1 MALHA
6 LPCTLPMTRF
16 PFALLLFLGLL
27 AGCEQEAP
35 PPQKPPASPPPVT
48 QAEKP
53 APAAPAKEAPAA
65 KPASEAPKVASETPK
80 PTAKTEQKP
89 AAKPE
94 AKAEAKPKADAK
106 PVAKAAQ
113 PATSPAGNARKPE
126 KTELPKAKLDLRLP
140 KHLVDKLEPEI
151 VEERKAEEP
160 LLPPMFT
167 EKAPTEGP
175 FQLNGK
181 LLTNEKEDDY
191 WRSVEGAELQFEFK
205 Q

>member
-1 MALHA
+1 MAPHA
-6 LPCTLPMTRF
+6 FLCTLPMTRF
-16 PFALLLFLGLL
+16 PFYLLLLLGLL

-48 QAEKP
+48 EVAKP
-53 APAAPAKEAPAA
+53 EPAAPAKEAPAA
-65 KPASEAPKVASETPK
+65 KPASEPPQVASEAP
-80 PTAKTEQKP
+80 
-89 AAKPE
+89 
-94 AKAEAKPKADAK
+94 K
-106 PVAKAAQ
+106 PVAKAESKPKPEAKLQAKPKVEAKPSTKAAQQ
-113 PATSPAGNARKPE
+113 PATSPAANARKPE
-126 KTELPKAKLDLRLP
+126 KTELPKAQLDLRLP
-140 KHLVDKLEPEI
+140 RHLVDKLEPEI

-167 EKAPTEGP
+167 DKAPEQGP

>member
-65 KPASEAPKVASETPK
+65 KPVSEAPKVASETPR
-80 PTAKTEQKP
+80 PTAKPEQKP
-89 AAKPE
+89 AAKP
-94 AKAEAKPKADAK
+94 EAKPKADAK

>member
-1 MALHA
+1 
-6 LPCTLPMTRF
+6 MTRF

-35 PPQKPPASPPPVT
+35 PSQKPPASPPPVT

-80 PTAKTEQKP
+80 PTAKPEQKP
-89 AAKPE
+89 A
-94 AKAEAKPKADAK
+94 AKPKADAK

>member
-16 PFALLLFLGLL
+16 PFYLPLLLGLL
-27 AGCEQEAP
+27 AGCEQDAP

-48 QAEKP
+48 EVAKP
-53 APAAPAKEAPAA
+53 EPAAPAREAPVA
-65 KPASEAPKVASETPK
+65 KPASEPPRVASEAPK
-80 PTAKTEQKP
+80 PVAKAES
-89 AAKPE
+89 KPE
-94 AKAEAKPKADAK
+94 AKSQAKPQAKPKAEAK

-126 KTELPKAKLDLRLP
+126 KTELPKAQLDLRLP
-140 KHLVDKLEPEI
+140 RHLVEKLEPEI

-167 EKAPTEGP
+167 EKAPEQGP

>member
-1 MALHA
+1 MVLHD
-6 LPCTLPMTRF
+6 LPCTVPMTRF
-16 PFALLLFLGLL
+16 PLALLLSLGLL
-27 AGCEQEAP
+27 AGCEQDAP

-48 QAEKP
+48 RTETP
-53 APAAPAKEAPAA
+53 APAAPATDTPAA
-65 KPASEAPKVASETPK
+65 KPAGEAPKASE
-80 PTAKTEQKP
+80 AAKP
-89 AAKPE
+89 AAKPEPKPE
-94 AKAEAKPKADAK
+94 AKAEAKPKPKADAK
-106 PVAKAAQ
+106 PTAKVAQ

-126 KTELPKAKLDLRLP
+126 KTELPKAQLDLRLP
-140 KHLVDKLEPEI
+140 KHMVDKLEPEI

-160 LLPPMFT
+160 LLPPLFT
-167 EKAPTEGP
+167 EKAPEQGP

>member
-1 MALHA
+1 
-6 LPCTLPMTRF
+6 MTRF
-16 PFALLLFLGLL
+16 PFYLLLLLGLL
-27 AGCEQEAP
+27 AGCEQETP

-48 QAEKP
+48 EVAKP
-53 APAAPAKEAPAA
+53 EPAAPAKEAPVA
-65 KPASEAPKVASETPK
+65 KPTSEPPKVASEAPKPVAKAES
-80 PTAKTEQKP
+80 
-89 AAKPE
+89 KPE
-94 AKAEAKPKADAK
+94 AKSQAKPKVEAKPSTK
-106 PVAKAAQ
+106 VAQ

-126 KTELPKAKLDLRLP
+126 KTELPKAQLDLRLP
-140 KHLVDKLEPEI
+140 RHLVDKLEPEI

-167 EKAPTEGP
+167 EKAPEQGP

>member
-1 MALHA
+1 MAPHA

-16 PFALLLFLGLL
+16 PFYLLLLLGLL

-48 QAEKP
+48 EVAKP
-53 APAAPAKEAPAA
+53 EPAAPAKEAPAA
-65 KPASEAPKVASETPK
+65 KPASEPPKVASEAPK
-80 PTAKTEQKP
+80 STAKPDPKP

-94 AKAEAKPKADAK
+94 TKPKADAK

>member
-53 APAAPAKEAPAA
+53 APAALAKEAPAA

-80 PTAKTEQKP
+80 PAAKPEQKP
-89 AAKPE
+89 A
-94 AKAEAKPKADAK
+94 AKPKADAK

-126 KTELPKAKLDLRLP
+126 KTEVPKAKLDLRLP

>member
-1 MALHA
+1 MAPHA

-16 PFALLLFLGLL
+16 PFYLLLLLGLL

-48 QAEKP
+48 EVAKP
-53 APAAPAKEAPAA
+53 EPAAPAKEAPAA
-65 KPASEAPKVASETPK
+65 KPASEPPKVASEAP
-80 PTAKTEQKP
+80 
-89 AAKPE
+89 
-94 AKAEAKPKADAK
+94 K
-106 PVAKAAQ
+106 PVAKAESKPKPEAKSQAKPKVEAKPSTKAAQQ
-113 PATSPAGNARKPE
+113 PATSPAANARKPE
-126 KTELPKAKLDLRLP
+126 KTELPKAQLDLRLP
-140 KHLVDKLEPEI
+140 RHLVDKLEPEI

-167 EKAPTEGP
+167 EKAPEQGP

>member
-1 MALHA
+1 
-6 LPCTLPMTRF
+6 MTRF
-16 PFALLLFLGLL
+16 PFYLPLLLGLL
-27 AGCEQEAP
+27 AGCEQDAP

-48 QAEKP
+48 EVAKP
-53 APAAPAKEAPAA
+53 EPAAPAREAPVA
-65 KPASEAPKVASETPK
+65 KPASEPPKVASEAPK
-80 PTAKTEQKP
+80 PVAKAES
-89 AAKPE
+89 KPE
-94 AKAEAKPKADAK
+94 AKPQAKPKAEAK

-126 KTELPKAKLDLRLP
+126 KTELPKAQLDLRLP
-140 KHLVDKLEPEI
+140 RHLVEKLEPEI

-167 EKAPTEGP
+167 EKAPEQGP

>member
-65 KPASEAPKVASETPK
+65 KPVSEAPKVASETPR
-80 PTAKTEQKP
+80 PTAKPEQKP
-89 AAKPE
+89 A
-94 AKAEAKPKADAK
+94 AKPKADAK